1 LAQND
6 KLEEDYKNFNLNIE
20 RLAQAEIEKIRQ
32 ATNTLKEEA
41 RKIGSAVELQ
51 LQ

>member
-1 LAQND
+1 LAQNE
-6 KLEEDYKNFNLNIE
+6 KLEEDFKNFNLKIE

-32 ATNTLKEEA
+32 ETNTLKEEA
-41 RKIGSAVELQ
+41 RKIGSDVERQ